1 MQDMSG
7 FLLIALLFLCCS
19 MPVKL
24 GFFFVHRL
32 KKKKDLRGLK
42 QSGTRTELKMSKKK
56 KQQVSKDKLLKSG
69 VTQNDTKVSQLSS
82 TSD

>member
-1 MQDMSG
+1 MQDISG

-56 KQQVSKDKLLKSG
+56 TASVQRQTFKVWS
-69 VTQNDTKVSQLSS
+69 DTK
-82 TSD
+82 

>member
-1 MQDMSG
+1 MQDMPG
-7 FLLIALLFLCCS
+7 FLLIALLFLCCI

-24 GFFFVHRL
+24 GFFFVHRF
-32 KKKKDLRGLK
+32 KKKELRGLK

-69 VTQNDTKVSQLSS
+69 VTQNDTKVWLLEEKI
-82 TSD
+82 

>member
-7 FLLIALLFLCCS
+7 FLLIALLFLRCS

-42 QSGTRTELKMSKKK
+42 QSGTRTELKMIKKNTASVQRQTFK
-56 KQQVSKDKLLKSG
+56 VWS
-69 VTQNDTKVSQLSS
+69 DTK
-82 TSD
+82 